1 MNNWSSGG
9 AQVTHLGKMPE
20 QLFKVGLEHESKP
33 MHFHRESRGPQELGV
48 GVGVGEA
55 GEQKLLVYR
64 WSSPVRQWWLEDGA
78 PRPGAPVTQL

>member
-1 MNNWSSGG
+1 M
-9 AQVTHLGKMPE
+9 THLGKMPE
-20 QLFKVGLEHESKP
+20 QPLKAGLGHESKP
-33 MHFHRESRGPQELGV
+33 MHFHRESRGPQEPEV